1 MAGARR
7 GRSFRFPWRSSRQ
20 ITADVD
26 EELGFHLDMRVDELV
41 RRGMSPEAARAAA
54 LREFGDLDDARRYIG
69 AVDRDIEASQRR
81 SELMRDF
88 LQDAG
93 YALRKLR
100 SAPLFT
106 LTVIVTLALG
116 IGANTA
122 IFSVVNGVIL
132 KPLPFPSQERLMRIR
147 FDQGGGDASTPPDLT
162 DFRARSKTFESFALY
177 EGAIANLERP
187 NADPIRIVGV
197 RVSANWFSVLRV
209 KPLYGRFF
217 AQGEDVEGAPD
228 VIVLS
233 ERIWR
238 REFGAD
244 PSIVG
249 KTLQINAT
257 PMTVVGIARADRQ
270 YPMTAEVW
278 LPTRFD
284 TRQLS
289 DAGRGARWL
298 SMLGRVKDGVPV
310 DRAIGEVD
318 RIERQMEQLFP
329 EVFRNRRAIAVPL
342 QQFIVG
348 DVRKPLYVILAAVGL
363 VLLVACANVANLML
377 VRATAR
383 EGEMAIR
390 TALGAG
396 RGRLTRQLITES
408 VILSLT
414 GAAAGVLLA
423 KWGMSVLL
431 SMAPDWLPRIAT
443 VRIDA
448 TTLAV
453 TAAIALVI
461 GVAFG
466 ILPAFQVGARDLT
479 SALRAGG
486 RGGLTQHS
494 ANRIKRVIVVAEV
507 ALAVTLLSGAG
518 LLIRSFQRLVAV
530 DPGFRPEG
538 VLTMKLRLPAR
549 AYDDVSKLRQF
560 ESTLESRLRELPGVR
575 TAAVSNY
582 APLDG
587 SSFVLTYTIRGRA
600 PVRPSDEP
608 AANIRLI
615 TPDYFTVI
623 GTPMVSG
630 RHFSADDR
638 AGAPQVIMVN
648 RALAQKQFPNE
659 NPIGKYIEIGWTR
672 DGVRQGG
679 QIVGVVGDTR
689 DDAMKDEASPTVYLP
704 LAQVPVEGVTISVR
718 SAASPTSLVP
728 ALRNVVRE
736 IDRTIPVF
744 DVKTLEERVR
754 GAVGPERFYATVLG
768 IFAGVALV
776 LAAIGLYGV
785 IAYAV
790 GQRTHELGVRVAL
803 GATSRRITGM
813 VIREGLVIT
822 VIGAVLGITGAA
834 AASRYLASLLY
845 NVKPSDPMIFGT
857 VTAALLVVS
866 ALASYLPARRAA
878 KVDPLMA
885 MRGD

>member
-1 MAGARR
+1 M
-7 GRSFRFPWRSSRQ
+7 S
-20 ITADVD
+20 AD
-26 EELGFHLDMRVDELV
+26 
-41 RRGMSPEAARAAA
+41 AARAAA
-54 LREFGDLDDARRYIG
+54 LREFGDLDDARQYIG
-69 AVDRDIEASQRR
+69 AVDRDIEAAQRR
-81 SELMRDF
+81 GEIMHDF
-88 LQDAG
+88 FQDAG

-132 KPLPFPSQERLMRIR
+132 KPLPFPDQERLMRIR
-147 FDQGGGDASTPPDLT
+147 FTQGGGDASTPPDLA
-162 DFRARSKTFESFALY
+162 DFRTRSKTFESFALY
-177 EGAIANLERP
+177 EGTTANLVRP
-187 NADPIRIVGV
+187 NADPSRMIGV

-209 KPLYGRFF
+209 KPLHGRFF
-217 AQGEDVEGAPD
+217 AEGEDKEGAPD

-257 PMTVVGIARADRQ
+257 PMTVIGIASAEQQ
-270 YPMTAEVW
+270 YPMTAELW

-284 TRQLS
+284 ARQLS

-298 SMLGRVKDGVPV
+298 SMLGRVKDNASVEQ
-310 DRAIGEVD
+310 AIIEVD

-329 EVFRNRRAIAVPL
+329 EQFRDRRAMAIPL

-377 VRATAR
+377 VRATGR

-396 RGRLTRQLITES
+396 RGRLARQLITES
-408 VILSLT
+408 VILALA

-423 KWGMSVLL
+423 KWGMRALL
-431 SMAPDWLPRIAT
+431 GMAPDWLPRIQT
-443 VRIDA
+443 VTIDA
-448 TTLAV
+448 TTLVV

-461 GVAFG
+461 GIAFG

-479 SALRAGG
+479 IALRAGG
-486 RGGLTQHS
+486 RGALTHHS
-494 ANRIKRVIVVAEV
+494 ANRVKRFIVVTEV
-507 ALAVTLLSGAG
+507 ALAVTLLSGAA
-518 LLIRSFQRLVAV
+518 LLIRSFQRLVEV

-538 VLTMKLRLPAR
+538 VLTMKLRLPER
-549 AYDDVSKLRQF
+549 AYDDLSKLRQF
-560 ESTLESRLRELPGVR
+560 QSTLESRVRALPGVR
-575 TAAVSNY
+575 SAAVSNY
-582 APLDG
+582 VPLDG
-587 SSFVLTYTIRGRA
+587 SSFVLTYTVRGHA

-615 TPDYFTVI
+615 TPEYFTVI
-623 GTPMVSG
+623 GTPMHSG
-630 RHFSADDR
+630 RQFSADDR
-638 AGAPQVIMVN
+638 AGAPQVIIVN
-648 RALAQKQFPNE
+648 QALVRKQFANE
-659 NPIGKYIEIGWTR
+659 NPIGKYIDIGWTR
-672 DGVRQGG
+672 DSVRQGG

-689 DDAMKDEASPTVYLP
+689 DDALREEASPTVYLP
-704 LAQVPVEGVTISVR
+704 LAQVPVDGVTIAVR
-718 SAASPTSLVP
+718 SSGSPTSLVP
-728 ALRNVVRE
+728 SVRNVVRE

-744 DVKTLEERVR
+744 GIQTMEERIR
-754 GAVGPERFYATVLG
+754 GTVGPERFYATVLG

-803 GATSRRITGM
+803 GATSRTITRM

-822 VIGAVLGITGAA
+822 VIGAVIGITSAM

-845 NVKPSDPMIFGT
+845 NVKPSDPMIFGA
-857 VTAALLVVS
+857 VTLTLGVV
-866 ALASYLPARRAA
+866 ATFASYFPARRAA
-878 KVDPLMA
+878 KTDPLVA
-885 MRGD
+885 MRGE

>member
-1 MAGARR
+1 M
-7 GRSFRFPWRSSRQ
+7 S
-20 ITADVD
+20 AD
-26 EELGFHLDMRVDELV
+26 G
-41 RRGMSPEAARAAA
+41 ARAAA
-54 LREFGDLDDARRYIG
+54 LREFGDLDDARQYIG
-69 AVDRDIEASQRR
+69 AVDRDIEAAQRR
-81 SELMRDF
+81 SEIMHDF
-88 LQDAG
+88 FQDAG

-122 IFSVVNGVIL
+122 IFSVVSGVIL
-132 KPLPFPSQERLMRIR
+132 KPLPFPDQERLMRIR
-147 FDQGGGDASTPPDLT
+147 FSQGGGDASTPPDLA
-162 DFRARSKTFESFALY
+162 DFRTRSTTFESFALY
-177 EGAIANLERP
+177 EGTTANLVRP

-197 RVSANWFSVLRV
+197 RVSANWFSLLRV
-209 KPLYGRFF
+209 KPLHGRFF
-217 AQGEDVEGAPD
+217 AEGEDKEGAPD

-257 PMTVVGIARADRQ
+257 PMTIIGIASAEQQ
-270 YPMTAEVW
+270 YPMTVEVW
-278 LPTRFD
+278 MPTRFD
-284 TRQLS
+284 ARQLS
-289 DAGRGARWL
+289 DAGRGGRWL
-298 SMLGRVKDGVPV
+298 AMLGRVRDNVSV
-310 DRAIGEVD
+310 DQAVIEAD
-318 RIERQMEQLFP
+318 RIERQMEQFFP
-329 EVFRNRRAIAVPL
+329 EEFRGRRATAVPL

-396 RGRLTRQLITES
+396 RGRLARQLITES
-408 VILSLT
+408 VMLALV
-414 GAAAGVLLA
+414 GAGAGVLLA

-431 SMAPDWLPRIAT
+431 GMAPEWLPRIQT
-443 VRIDA
+443 VTIDA

-453 TAAIALVI
+453 TAAIALII

-494 ANRIKRVIVVAEV
+494 ANRVKRFIVVTEV

-518 LLIRSFQRLVAV
+518 LLIRSFQRLMAV

-538 VLTMKLRLPAR
+538 VLTMKLRLPPR
-549 AYDDVSKLRQF
+549 AYDDLSKLRQF
-560 ESTLESRLRELPGVR
+560 ESTLESRLRALPGVR
-575 TAAVSNY
+575 AAAVSNY

-587 SSFVLTYTIRGRA
+587 SSMVLTYIVRGRG
-600 PVRPSDEP
+600 PIRPSDEP
-608 AANIRLI
+608 AANIRVI

-623 GTPMVSG
+623 GTPILSG
-630 RHFSADDR
+630 RPFSADDR
-638 AGAPQVIMVN
+638 AGAPQVVIVN
-648 RALAQKQFPNE
+648 HALTQKQFPNE
-659 NPIGKYIEIGWTR
+659 NPIGKYVDLGWTR
-672 DGVRQGG
+672 DSVRQGG
-679 QIVGVVGDTR
+679 RIVAVVGDTR
-689 DDAMKDEASPTVYLP
+689 DDALKDEASPTIYMP
-704 LAQVPVEGVTISVR
+704 LSQVPVDGITISVR
-718 SAASPTSLVP
+718 TSTPPASLTP
-728 ALRNVVRE
+728 AVRNVVRD

-744 DVKTLEERVR
+744 GVSTLEERVR
-754 GAVGPERFYATVLG
+754 GTVGPERFYATVLG

-803 GATSRRITGM
+803 GATSERIIAM

-822 VIGAVLGITGAA
+822 AIGAIIGITSAA

-845 NVKPSDPMIFGT
+845 DVKPSDPMIFAL
-857 VTAALLVVS
+857 VTATLAVVS

-878 KVDPLMA
+878 KIDPLVA
-885 MRGD
+885 MRGE